1 MKYFELDEYEKELL
15 KDYETGKLKP
25 VSNLKLEK
33 LRYQAY
39 AKGALD
45 KTKNINI
52 RISESD
58 LLKVKALALQKGIP
72 YQTMLTS
79 VIHQYSTS
87 RQREEA

>member
-1 MKYFELDEYEKELL
+1 MKYFELDEEEQEILKAYEK
-15 KDYETGKLKP
+15 GKLKSVP
-25 VSNLKLEK
+25 NVKQELA
-33 LRYQAY
+33 RYKTY
-39 AKGALD
+39 ARAALD

-58 LLKVKALALQKGIP
+58 LLKIKARALQRGIP

-87 RQREEA
+87 RQREEQ